1 MGRASR
7 LRPVRLA
14 QKLLQIRNALDLSQ
28 NEMVSRLGFTE
39 TLYREDI
46 SAFERGKREPPL
58 PLLLAYAR
66 AVGISTDVLI
76 DDEMDLPGRLLKAP
90 KSAGIKRKPAVRTK
104 RRR

>member
-14 QKLLQIRNALDLSQ
+14 EKLLHIRSALDLSQ

-39 TLYREDI
+39 TLFREDI
-46 SAFERGKREPPL
+46 SAFERGVREPPL

-76 DDEMDLPGRLLKAP
+76 DDEMDLPNKLLKAV
-90 KSAGIKRKPAVRTK
+90 KLTAVKRKPVPRTK
-104 RRR
+104 RKR